1 MLLHR
6 EQVPILPDRL
16 EQVVEKFIELLS
28 QVIPDEQNVIPQV
41 HFVLAQCGTDRLVED
56 GLPVLNL
63 LQRRLYLLLEALL
76 EIELVE

>member
-1 MLLHR
+1 M
-6 EQVPILPDRL
+6 
-16 EQVVEKFIELLS
+16 
-28 QVIPDEQNVIPQV
+28 IPQV
-41 HFVLAQCGTDRLVED
+41 HFVLAQRGTDRLVED